1 MPDRPYDGCMPRGRP
16 RDDDARQRTLDA
28 AIELVGRDGPGAV
41 TINQI
46 ADAAEVSK
54 QTIYRWWPSR
64 TAVVLD
70 ALVEDTMRATPFP
83 DTDDPAEDFR
93 VHLRAV
99 AKLFTSPSGAVI
111 RALLAD
117 AQSDPTMAKEFR
129 RRFWAPRRE
138 LSLARLR
145 RAEADGQIRGGLD
158 LELVLDAVYGPM
170 WIRLFIGH
178 LPLSAADAD
187 DLVDAIWGG
196 IAITPEST

>member
-1 MPDRPYDGCMPRGRP
+1 MPRGRP
-16 RDDDARQRTLDA
+16 RDDEARQRTLDA

-46 ADAAEVSK
+46 ADAADVSK

-83 DTDDPAEDFR
+83 DTDDVAADFR
-93 VHLRAV
+93 THLRAV

-111 RALLAD
+111 RDLLAD
-117 AQSDPTMAKEFR
+117 AQGDPTMAKEFR
-129 RRFWAPRRE
+129 RRFWAPRRD
-138 LSLARLR
+138 LSLARLK
-145 RAEADGQIRGGLD
+145 RAADEGQVRAGLD
-158 LELVLDAVYGPM
+158 LELILDAIYGPM

-178 LPLSAADAD
+178 LPLSTADAD
-187 DLVDAIWGG
+187 DIVDTIWAG
-196 IAITPEST
+196 IATDQERT